1 MSPFPQYYMTVRPDS
16 VSQYLIDGRIAVYM
30 DNSQSAIICPTSFFE
45 MFILIEDN
53 YNRWTTASLL
63 RVLRFFGFFL
73 TIIITLM
80 YISALTLSKLEKDV
94 SNQFERE
101 IRNFIQKTI
110 EQNIDPIGL
119 SENFRKNYHG
129 QWTNE
134 LTDKILKNLE
144 IDIHVQTSI
153 ISTGILK

>member
-1 MSPFPQYYMTVRPDS
+1 MNNINYPSITDISILKQLIEDNPLSPFPQYYMTVRPDS

-45 MFILIEDN
+45 MFILIEDY

-80 YISALTLSKLEKDV
+80 YISALTLSKE
-94 SNQFERE
+94 
-101 IRNFIQKTI
+101 
-110 EQNIDPIGL
+110 
-119 SENFRKNYHG
+119 H
-129 QWTNE
+129 
-134 LTDKILKNLE
+134 
-144 IDIHVQTSI
+144 
-153 ISTGILK
+153 